1 MNLRPALCEVADFN
15 RPLCMELYLC
25 LLDIRKFRIILL
37 YINSATLEDGDV
49 AICILNIDTNW
60 RRVISFTLE
69 LLYSWKNSVRYPLD
83 MRELG
88 GSQQPSV

>member
-1 MNLRPALCEVADFN
+1 
-15 RPLCMELYLC
+15 MEFYLC
-25 LLDIRKFRIILL
+25 LLDIRKFRMILS
-37 YINSATLEDGDV
+37 YINSATLEGGDV
-49 AICILNIDTNW
+49 ALCILNIDTKW

-69 LLYSWKNSVRYPLD
+69 LLYSWKDSVRYPLD